1 MSSATYI
8 LSDKNETISW
18 TYHQLLSNASI
29 EKKDL
34 SLLGFI
40 IGILCIISILC
51 SLIVRIFIYLYD
63 KISLSKKSFVQSPST
78 SNSTTTNNIMSE
90 F

>member
-51 SLIVRIFIYLYD
+51 SLI
-63 KISLSKKSFVQSPST
+63 KSFVQSPST

>member
-18 TYHQLLSNASI
+18 TYDQLLSNASI

-51 SLIVRIFIYLYD
+51 SLI
-63 KISLSKKSFVQSPST
+63 KSFVQSPST

>member
-1 MSSATYI
+1 M
-8 LSDKNETISW
+8 KQCISW
-18 TYHQLLSNASI
+18 TYDRLLSNASI

-51 SLIVRIFIYLYD
+51 SLIPRIFIYLYGR
-63 KISLSKKSFVQSPST
+63 ILSSKKSFVPSPSI
-78 SNSTTTNNIMSE
+78 SSSTTTTTNLMSE

>member
-1 MSSATYI
+1 MSSAKYI

-18 TYHQLLSNASI
+18 TYDRLLSNASI

-40 IGILCIISILC
+40 VGILCIISILC
-51 SLIVRIFIYLYD
+51 SLILRIFIYLYGR
-63 KISLSKKSFVQSPST
+63 ISLSKKSVVESPSIT
-78 SNSTTTNNIMSE
+78 SSTTTNNTMSE